1 MFERY
6 TEQSRRVVFFACFE
20 AHIQPA
26 GKISTGHL
34 LLGLTREVG
43 SRADAVGSL
52 RQNEA
57 LIRSRLGIP
66 RPPSGAKPQHTF
78 PGIPLD
84 DDAKK
89 VLAYAAKEA
98 DLDGSNPIDTDHI
111 LRGILF
117 FPNEAATA
125 LQSLSLDLATAR
137 FASRAHRAEFPNH
150 RVPFFQFTSRPL
162 YLWVWSAIKL
172 FVAIIIG
179 AILVDVALNLL
190 LALFRW
196 FN

>member
-6 TEQSRRVVFFACFE
+6 TEPARRAIFFARYE
-20 AHIQPA
+20 AGVQHA
-26 GKISTGHL
+26 EKITTAHL
-34 LLGLTREVG
+34 LLGLVREGGPRVEAIV
-43 SRADAVGSL
+43 SLKANATQLRAM
-52 RQNEA
+52 
-57 LIRSRLGIP
+57 LGAP
-66 RPPSGAKPQHTF
+66 ASAKP
-78 PGIPLD
+78 PGWADLKRDLRLTD
-84 DDAKK
+84 DSKR
-89 VLAYAAKEA
+89 VLAYASQEA
-98 DLDGSNPIDTDHI
+98 SAENSNDIDTDH
-111 LRGILF
+111 LLLGLLC

-125 LQSLSLDLATAR
+125 LQSWSVDLATAR
-137 FASRAHRAEFPNH
+137 LASRAHRAEFPNH
-150 RVPFFQFTSRPL
+150 RDPFFRFTSRPL